1 MASVVATTEEER
13 AWLGVCHTFYATGDE
28 TARRLIEA
36 VEASDPENDA
46 VTFSTDGDA
55 AGVARACADAATRDR
70 YLKLKDAAR
79 REAHAGHQ
87 ARRAAGFA
95 ARVAA
100 LPAAPEPPTTWSA
113 VRTARERLSTASAR
127 WRHAPSKARV
137 LGGIASLLRAQR
149 SAAGGR
155 VLRWVADTSAVVEAG
170 DNAFLDEFVGLVAA
184 LAARA
189 TLDSD
194 ELRVELDSAWSD
206 RSLGRI
212 FTAAPRPDK
221 AAGSVEATDGS
232 WTNADGGR
240 DEAVPLAE
248 KLYVLVLDLCVWL
261 CD

>member
-1 MASVVATTEEER
+1 MASVATTEEER

-28 TARRLIEA
+28 MARRLIEA
-36 VEASDPENDA
+36 VEASDPGNDA

-55 AGVARACADAATRDR
+55 AGVARACAEAATRDR
-70 YLKLKDAAR
+70 YLQLKDAAR

-87 ARRAAGFA
+87 ARRAADFA
-95 ARVAA
+95 ARVDA
-100 LPAAPEPPTTWSA
+100 LSAPEPPTTWSA

-137 LGGIASLLRAQR
+137 LRGLASLLRAQR

-232 WTNADGGR
+232 RTNADGGR

-248 KLYVLVLDLCVWL
+248 RLYVLVLDLYVWL